1 MDLRTEIA
9 QAIRTQSEAD
19 QQQKDG
25 SDFYPTPAD
34 AVLALLSD
42 RLLTLDW
49 QGKEAGPGH
58 DIWASPTSD
67 YTYRVRHLNERRF
80 DVILNLG
87 TSSIWFKDTLGI
99 EHPTYQESK
108 RFAQDD
114 FRRRMSRLFP
124 FAHHGVPAD
133 EQDDDITPEGVLF
146 MQERAT
152 KKLEGRKW
160 KNISGLKLP
169 DGR

>member
-9 QAIRTQSEAD
+9 ETIRAQND
-19 QQQKDG
+19 DG
-25 SDFYPTPAD
+25 TDFYPTPAD
-34 AVLALLSD
+34 AVLALISD

-49 QGKEAGPGH
+49 QGNEGGLGH

-67 YTYRVRHLNERRF
+67 YTYRVRHLSEGRF

-99 EHPTYQESK
+99 EHSTYKEAK

-124 FAHHGVPAD
+124 IAHHEVAAD
-133 EQDDDITPEGVLF
+133 EQDDDITPEGIASI
-146 MQERAT
+146 QERAT
-152 KKLEGRKW
+152 KKLEGSEW
-160 KNISGLKLP
+160 KHISGLKLP